1 MMIFSWNFSN
11 VNPLKCASLSNQQCK
26 VRTEIINI
34 NSNEPSFYPC
44 SVKISKFSGS
54 CNNINDPYARMC
66 ISDVF
71 KNINHKVF
79 NQMSKTN
86 EKLHETCKCKFRLD
100 ASVCNNNVGIEINAG
115 VNVEI
120 D

>member
-1 MMIFSWNFSN
+1 
-11 VNPLKCASLSNQQCK
+11 
-26 VRTEIINI
+26 
-34 NSNEPSFYPC
+34 
-44 SVKISKFSGS
+44 
-54 CNNINDPYARMC
+54 MC
-66 ISDVF
+66 IPDVF